1 MNISN
6 TAGLANQ
13 NDKTTEGT
21 ARYSRTKRLNHRE
34 HRENKTITVLKTV
47 LYNEIFSKKQE
58 NEY

>member
-34 HRENKTITVLKTV
+34 HREHRENKTITGSKTV
-47 LYNEIFSKKQE
+47 QYKEIFAKK
-58 NEY
+58 